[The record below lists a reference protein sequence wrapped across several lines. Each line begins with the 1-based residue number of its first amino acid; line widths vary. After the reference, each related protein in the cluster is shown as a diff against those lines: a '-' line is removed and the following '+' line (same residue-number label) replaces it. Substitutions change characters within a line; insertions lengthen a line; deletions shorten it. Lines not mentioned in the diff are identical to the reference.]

1 MKTMK
6 MIFGRCTAD
15 VDLCF
20 CQAQKNLFNKYGDM
34 KGVSSVYISKAM
46 IETNPN
52 LFTKDVYIGK
62 VSGQLNSVQ
71 VLSTMDNNVK
81 KEMRKDL
88 RSLVQSSRYELL
100 MKQKGTVS
108 SSEFYMSRKGE
119 KVKELIMIVDGAATL
134 KFVYL
139 EGDMT
144 LKDIQNIMMYQ
155 NTSWNGN
162 NVNIQLPDIN
172 WAEIEKLKNRDWLGE
187 LKHSQE
193 LALKGLEN
201 VAKLKDNK
209 YLKEQ
214 MDTDTW
220 KRLKKYGGFG
230 RTFGKDGIGSGNLLG
245 KLANRMFCFSIG
257 NVFCYLFFSQFLQMI
272 SPSSSSASSG
282 LSRMT
287 CLAASRPWAIFVS
300 L

>member
-1 MKTMK
+1 M
-6 MIFGRCTAD
+6 
-15 VDLCF
+15 LPLL

-81 KEMRKDL
+81 KEIVCDL

-119 KVKELIMIVDGAATL
+119 KVKELIMIVDGATTL

-155 NTSWNGN
+155 NTSWKWEQCEYTASGYKLGGDRE
-162 NVNIQLPDIN
+162 VEEPRLA
-172 WAEIEKLKNRDWLGE
+172 WRIE
-187 LKHSQE
+187 
-193 LALKGLEN
+193 AF
-201 VAKLKDNK
+201 A
-209 YLKEQ
+209 
-214 MDTDTW
+214 
-220 KRLKKYGGFG
+220 
-230 RTFGKDGIGSGNLLG
+230 RTGD
-245 KLANRMFCFSIG
+245 
-257 NVFCYLFFSQFLQMI
+257 
-272 SPSSSSASSG
+272 
-282 LSRMT
+282 
-287 CLAASRPWAIFVS
+287 
-300 L
+300 

>member
-6 MIFGRCTAD
+6 MILAG
-15 VDLCF
+15 VLLMLPLL

-162 NVNIQLPDIN
+162 NVNIQLPDID

-220 KRLKKYGGFG
+220 KRFEKSMEALEERLEK
-230 RTFGKDGIGSGNLLG
+230 
-245 KLANRMFCFSIG
+245 ME
-257 NVFCYLFFSQFLQMI
+257 
-272 SPSSSSASSG
+272 
-282 LSRMT
+282 
-287 CLAASRPWAIFVS
+287 
-300 L
+300 